1 LSRFER
7 EAQAIASLHHPN
19 IVKIYDFHIAR
30 PPESSHTICYM
41 VMDYIE
47 GQTLASYLRA
57 TSQVGKFPPL
67 EDIVYLFTT
76 IGQAVDYAHHQGM
89 IHRDI
94 KPANI
99 LLDRRVATA
108 R

>member
-1 LSRFER
+1 
-7 EAQAIASLHHPN
+7 
-19 IVKIYDFHIAR
+19 
-30 PPESSHTICYM
+30 M